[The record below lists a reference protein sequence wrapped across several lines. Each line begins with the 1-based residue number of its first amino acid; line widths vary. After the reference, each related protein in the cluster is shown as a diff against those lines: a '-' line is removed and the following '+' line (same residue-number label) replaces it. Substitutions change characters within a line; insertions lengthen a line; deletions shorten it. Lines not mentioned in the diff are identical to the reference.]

1 MCIITHWRKDGISRQ
16 VFHPVTAELFS
27 SKYAKTT
34 DFHFVQG
41 LTSSLKR
48 LLEFVPVIKTAELG
62 EKINTEVPIS
72 HHLWDRIQTF
82 EKACAIIEN
91 LLTVNSKAKVLQ
103 INGVGSLW
111 DVIRGASQM
120 LLSKNISPHISPA
133 CYL

>member
-1 MCIITHWRKDGISRQ
+1 M
-16 VFHPVTAELFS
+16 TAELFS

-41 LTSSLKR
+41 LTSSLKS
-48 LLEFVPVIKTAELG
+48 LLEFVPVIKNAELG
-62 EKINTEVPIS
+62 ERINSEVPIS
-72 HHLWDRIQTF
+72 HHLWDTIQTF
-82 EKACAIIEN
+82 EKACAITGK

-120 LLSKNISPHISPA
+120 LLSKNIFPS

>member
-1 MCIITHWRKDGISRQ
+1 M
-16 VFHPVTAELFS
+16 TAELFS

-72 HHLWDRIQTF
+72 HHL
-82 EKACAIIEN
+82 
-91 LLTVNSKAKVLQ
+91 
-103 INGVGSLW
+103 
-111 DVIRGASQM
+111 
-120 LLSKNISPHISPA
+120 
-133 CYL
+133 